1 MRSSIYPK
9 KAGIYKITCSI
20 NGKIYIGKAIN
31 IQRRIATH
39 RLNSLCVSGNGY
51 FQRATIKYG
60 WDSFNVEV
68 LEAVDNFDKLKDNDN
83 LLKRESYYI
92 EYYNSTDPNVG
103 YNICKFSNDRTGM
116 SNIPHTPE
124 AKEKMRLAGLGR
136 KHSEKTKEK
145 IRLIK
150 SGLKH
155 SAETKEKIR
164 QGNLNKIVSDETRK
178 KLSESSKGKPKSRE
192 AVEKTRQS
200 NLGRKASDETKEKM
214 RKARLKFLSNVENL
228 PDVIRK
234 GCCITYSN

>member
-9 KAGIYKITCSI
+9 KAGVYKITCLT

-31 IQRRIATH
+31 IQRRIAGH
-39 RLNSLCVSGNGY
+39 KLKSLSVEGNGY

-60 WDSFNVEV
+60 WDSFKVEV
-68 LEAVDNFDKLKDNDN
+68 LELVEDFDKLKDNDN

-92 EYYNSTDPNVG
+92 EYYNSTDPNIG

-116 SNIPHTPE
+116 TNIPHTPE

-136 KHSEKTKEK
+136 KHSEETKEK

-150 SGLKH
+150 LGLKH
-155 SAETKEKIR
+155 SQETKEKIKT
-164 QGNLNKIVSDETRK
+164 GNTGKIITDETRK

-192 AVEKTRQS
+192 AVEKTRQA
-200 NLGRKASDETKEKM
+200 NLGRKWSDETREKM
-214 RKARLKFLSNVENL
+214 RLARLRNGKKS
-228 PDVIRK
+228 
-234 GCCITYSN
+234 